1 MSLPRSLRPPAMLS
15 VLIAAAGC
23 VEPRADRPW
32 STKDRSMA
40 AAAEPAAVGEPT
52 TTPRAVTTPTR
63 TEPAAPEP
71 TPNAETPRAETPST
85 VPTIRTGGTPEER
98 ARAWLAL
105 ASDDEYALVRAYAF
119 EAMQHAPDL
128 LAELGPRGLVDPNRG
143 VRFVTTM
150 AMGRAELR
158 SAAALIEPGL
168 LDESDSVRAASI
180 FALRSFGEAADPSP
194 LAGMAMSEDPEI
206 RGNATMILGMLG
218 NPSAI
223 PVIEASL
230 GRGMRLQ
237 NPMRVRITELQ
248 AAEALVS
255 LGDQED
261 VEPIRAALFAPVEQ
275 GELTVLAC
283 DILGRLEDQQAR
295 PMLMRLILAE
305 GTQRRPPEIRVAA
318 AGAIF
323 RLPGPHEPFLQGI
336 LLEAAGGEDPRLRTQ
351 AAEALSRVETP
362 EARSALERLLSDEEL
377 PVRTAAAG
385 SLLTHA
391 RSAGFG
397 TENSPPGLA
406 ATPPD

>member
-1 MSLPRSLRPPAMLS
+1 MSFPRSLPVPLALAA
-15 VLIAAAGC
+15 LIAATGC
-23 VEPRADRPW
+23 VEPREDRPW
-32 STKDRSMA
+32 STKDLSLVDQPEPVATSTPADTPSPTKTASRPVP
-40 AAAEPAAVGEPT
+40 AAETTPARPAPEIPSVEPT
-52 TTPRAVTTPTR
+52 I
-63 TEPAAPEP
+63 
-71 TPNAETPRAETPST
+71 PS
-85 VPTIRTGGTPEER
+85 RGTPEER

-105 ASDDEYALVRAYAF
+105 ASDNEYSLVRAYAF
-119 EAMQHAPDL
+119 EAMQHAPGL
-128 LAELGPRGLVDPNRG
+128 LAELGPRGLVDENRG

-150 AMGRAELR
+150 AMGRANQR
-158 SAAALIEPGL
+158 NAAPLIEPGL
-168 LDESDSVRAASI
+168 LDDSASVRAASI
-180 FALRSFGEAADPSP
+180 YALRSFGEAADPSP

-230 GRGMRLQ
+230 GQGMRLQ

-305 GTQRRPPEIRVAA
+305 GNQRRPPEIRVAA

-323 RLPGPHEPFLQGI
+323 RLPGPHEPFLQSI
-336 LLEAAGGEDPRLRTQ
+336 LLDAAGGEDPRLRTQ
-351 AAEALSRVETP
+351 AAEALSRVPTP
-362 EARSALERLLSDEEL
+362 EARRALERLLADEEL

-385 SLLTHA
+385 SLLAQA
-391 RSAGFG
+391 RTAGFG
-397 TENSPPGLA
+397 PENSPAGLA